1 MEKRMSKLENQ
12 VSLLDHK
19 TKENENQSSR
29 LEVRLETIEKS
40 LLSIKHTIYGA
51 AGVLIVMEFGLKET
65 FNLFK

>member
-1 MEKRMSKLENQ
+1 MSKLENQ